1 MFRLWAREFKDN
13 RMLRDM
19 VVEDDSEETRTHK
32 IFNAIDKICME
43 FDLSRPIWL
52 DSNVRDFKRN
62 AKTRFRQD
70 SFIDEIEFDYLEVSV
85 IEE

>member
-19 VVEDDSEETRTHK
+19 VVEDSSEETRTHK

-70 SFIDEIEFDYLEVSV
+70 SFIDEIEFDYLEISV